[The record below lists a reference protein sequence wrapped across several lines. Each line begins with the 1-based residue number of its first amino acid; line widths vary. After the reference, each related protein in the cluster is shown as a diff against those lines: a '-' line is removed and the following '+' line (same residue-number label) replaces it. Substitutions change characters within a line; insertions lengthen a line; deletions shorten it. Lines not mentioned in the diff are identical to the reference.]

1 MKKKFGIAVLCLL
14 AAVCFS
20 LFFVACDDGE
30 ETEEKTI
37 TASLSASEVL
47 VGEEVTL
54 TYSASGGETV
64 SVTYSK
70 DGGAAA
76 AVTGT
81 AFTPTERGTYVFT
94 FSAEGYESVTRT
106 LLAKTAQ
113 DALFAGGWGTEAEP
127 YEIATAAQLKNI
139 GELESAILAGT
150 EYSFVLTADIDLS
163 GETATGTGNYG
174 SYYVEVIG
182 GTFDGNGHTI
192 FGSNAIGDVFHYTY
206 NDTVFRDLTVEFA
219 DGNITRLAAIGA
231 YTASEDLGGGSYATA
246 LESLS
251 LTYDNV
257 DYVGQDG
264 VSYYLGNNNAALYYG
279 ENCTVLYAWLNDALH
294 DTYNDATYYGSDK
307 TLGLPFRITMTGCDV
322 TGDFTGGSGNSGA
335 AIFLGGQIYK
345 YTFPTFAD
353 CSFTGTIT
361 GRNVGVL
368 FANSSYIR
376 TNGDYTGNITVEN
389 LTVDGSIN
397 ALGGNSGVSFSNSKT
412 ELSGVSEAAKAC
424 VNNIAADATL
434 AIDGANDAEYT
445 VTAATNADVSYYEI
459 QLSLA
464 TVYWYEDDTYTGPW
478 FAQTNS
484 NNVTIRVEVADLA
497 DTGVYKAKAVTLRD
511 AVGQGIVDSDFA
523 CETYSKEGFLY
534 AFAEKNGA
542 WYLVMDYESGG
553 HYFKFASTSYV
564 TATVFGYD
572 ESGVPL
578 CYANE

>member
-113 DALFAGGWGTEAEP
+113 DALFAGGWGTEEAP
-127 YEIATAAQLKNI
+127 YQIATAAQLKNI

-192 FGSNAIGDVFHYTY
+192 FGSNAIADVFHYTY

-219 DGNITRLAAIGA
+219 DGNVTRLAAIGA

-264 VSYYLGNNNAALYYG
+264 VSYYLGNNNAAPVFEVGDGHITGTAGTLTYEGLLDFWSQFDPYTMNTMLVSG
-279 ENCTVLYAWLNDALH
+279 DVMLDMLKMSEFQNPLTGLNFQGTGTLTTPLGAKLLRTTACPAGTLIGLDKNYALEQICGSEVTVEY
-294 DTYNDATYYGSDK
+294 DK
-307 TLGLPFRITMTGCDV
+307 LIDRQLER
-322 TGDFTGGSGNSGA
+322 A
-335 AIFLGGQIYK
+335 AITSISG
-345 YTFPTFAD
+345 FAK
-353 CSFTGTIT
+353 
-361 GRNVGVL
+361 L
-368 FANSSYIR
+368 FDGASK
-376 TNGDYTGNITVEN
+376 V
-389 LTVDGSIN
+389 LTV
-397 ALGGNSGVSFSNSKT
+397 
-412 ELSGVSEAAKAC
+412 
-424 VNNIAADATL
+424 
-434 AIDGANDAEYT
+434 
-445 VTAATNADVSYYEI
+445 
-459 QLSLA
+459 
-464 TVYWYEDDTYTGPW
+464 
-478 FAQTNS
+478 
-484 NNVTIRVEVADLA
+484 
-497 DTGVYKAKAVTLRD
+497 
-511 AVGQGIVDSDFA
+511 
-523 CETYSKEGFLY
+523 
-534 AFAEKNGA
+534 
-542 WYLVMDYESGG
+542 
-553 HYFKFASTSYV
+553 
-564 TATVFGYD
+564 
-572 ESGVPL
+572 
-578 CYANE
+578 